1 MTVMAQSRSM
11 RYLSTSLLVA
21 ALTATGSTCSDD
33 AQRLSGPGDYI
44 IFGDYYG
51 ECFGDGCVDI
61 FRISDGRIFADTL
74 DRYPVASKLPHTVE
88 FVQLPGA
95 RYDDVADL
103 IRDVPA
109 RLFDEAAVVIGQPDA
124 GDWGGFYL
132 ETNVS
137 GETRYWLIDK
147 MDDNLPGYL
156 RDFTRKL
163 DEAIQ
168 IAAE

>member
-1 MTVMAQSRSM
+1 MAQPRSI
-11 RYLSTSLLVA
+11 RFLSTPLLVA
-21 ALTATGSTCSDD
+21 ALAATSSTCSHD

-44 IFGDYYG
+44 VFGDFYG

-61 FRISDGRIFADTL
+61 FRISDGRLYADTL
-74 DRYPVASKLPHTVE
+74 DIYPVASKLPHTVE

-95 RYDDVADL
+95 RYSDVASL
-103 IRDVPA
+103 IGDVPA

-137 GETRYWLIDK
+137 GEIRYWLIDK